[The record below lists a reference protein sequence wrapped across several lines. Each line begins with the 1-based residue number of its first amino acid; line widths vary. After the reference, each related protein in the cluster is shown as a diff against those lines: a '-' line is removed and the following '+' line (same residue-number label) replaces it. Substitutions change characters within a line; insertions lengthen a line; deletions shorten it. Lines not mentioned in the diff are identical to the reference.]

1 VAGSG
6 VDGGESC
13 GLIGESRPMKKRCW
27 KLETP
32 VMRISDMQVVFFIH
46 EIEAGTQE
54 LRDSKAKHG
63 LFRGAQRK
71 ALRLR

>member
-1 VAGSG
+1 VAGFG
-6 VDGGESC
+6 VDGGPGR
-13 GLIGESRPMKKRCW
+13 GLIVEARAMKKLCW

-32 VMRISDMQVVFFIH
+32 VMRISDMQVVFCIH